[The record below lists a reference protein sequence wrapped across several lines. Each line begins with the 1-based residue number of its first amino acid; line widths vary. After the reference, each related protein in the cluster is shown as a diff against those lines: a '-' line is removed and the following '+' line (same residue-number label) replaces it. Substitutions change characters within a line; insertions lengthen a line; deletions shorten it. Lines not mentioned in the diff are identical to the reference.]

1 MKPVRLEILID
12 DKTLQG
18 LNSVKGNLGGME
30 NFYKQILGQL
40 KAELA
45 DLQQKM
51 KSTMEQ
57 GINTDKQAAEIQ
69 ALTGV
74 VNQLTDELERLT
86 RAKKQSNATPVV
98 GDDLAPKMNNIKM
111 SMAQIARELPSLT
124 MGPQMFFLAISN
136 NLPILQDA
144 LVSARKEFDALTAK
158 GVAAVPVWK
167 QVAKAIVSPQAAIA
181 IGITLL
187 TVYGDEIFNFAKKA
201 LAGKDALLSLKE
213 AQEKLN
219 EEFNNESGNL
229 AKTISSIKNL
239 SEQYKALGNDMNA
252 KNEFIKKNKDEF
264 DQLNVSVKNVADADN
279 LLIDNT
285 EAYITAMTL
294 RAEATAAYNL
304 QVKAQE
310 EALKKQREA
319 EMREKE
325 GPNSEDRFKASWSR
339 ALMGMGGFSGTQYV
353 TTTPTAE
360 DYRSEAVEDLKEE
373 KKVADDTAKAYGD
386 IAIAKL
392 KEAAATLKAS
402 GIKEQAKGDE
412 LTSNK
417 TNYASELAEAR
428 VRAQQKLERMLIEVM
443 EDGLKKRQ
451 ALAQQELREE
461 LARIDA
467 DEKAQLETLDKAR
480 KSGQKVDAN
489 AEKQVQTNAQQQ
501 RLAANNI
508 FLQKTA
514 ENEKEWQEKSLQSWI
529 AYYEKYGTY
538 AQQRT
543 AIIQKYALMMNST
556 TDENEKALFSK
567 QQEEALQSLDEKFGK
582 STKQMTDLFEDASKK
597 SVSAIQDII
606 DKYEKLIDYQSNPES
621 KITKEDLLSAGF
633 TEKDLQNLENGA
645 ISIADV
651 TKALKELK
659 GELKGKSPFKTFS
672 TDIKEAF
679 DKIKNAKGDTAKIG
693 EGISNIG
700 QAVNGFVPALKQF
713 GSDISTIFGVDDEKI
728 QASIDAVDG
737 LGNAATGIGQA
748 MSGDLVGGAMKAVSG
763 IATVFESLNT
773 LFGADMAGYEK
784 MKENYE
790 TLNDIWDELISKKQ
804 EYIEISYGD
813 EAKKA
818 GDEALE
824 LANKSIESW
833 RTLGKERLK
842 SGAGLFSHSIG
853 REQQENMGRLEWTEV
868 KQAIGLAGYNKIT
881 GNRMTGLFDLSL
893 EQLEKLKTEA
903 PTFWAK
909 LDGDVREYLDNII
922 EGAERLEDIQEQVKQ
937 SLTQTSFE
945 NVEDSFWNT
954 LLDMKSDAD
963 SWSEDLS
970 KTLQKAILKANM
982 GELLDKDLR
991 TWYDKFAK
999 ANEDGIDMKEYEDLQ
1014 SEYNNIVEK
1023 ALKER
1028 NQMAEMFGWD
1038 LGQET
1043 ANAVQ
1048 SGRAGAVTTIT
1059 EETAGRLEGIG
1070 NAQLDRM
1077 ISIDNKMEKASDSLT
1092 AMADS
1097 MATVAENSEYLKRL
1111 DDIADNIQNMSSTG
1125 VKIKN

>member
-18 LNSVKGNLGGME
+18 LNSAKGNLNMLEGV
-30 NFYKQILGQL
+30 YKQILSQL
-40 KAELA
+40 NKELKV
-45 DLQQKM
+45 LQQNL
-51 KSTMEQ
+51 KSSMEQ
-57 GINTDKQAAEIQ
+57 GINTDKQVAEVQ

-74 VNQLTDELERLT
+74 VNDLTDSLEELKE
-86 RAKKQSNATPVV
+86 AKKQSNSTPIV
-98 GDDLAPKMNNIKM
+98 GDNTTKNLKDSKKLTNNL
-111 SMAQIARELPSLT
+111 SLQISQVARELPSLA
-124 MGPQMFFLAISN
+124 MGPQMFFLAVSN
-136 NLPILQDA
+136 NLPILAEAIKDVRIQNE
-144 LVSARKEFDALTAK
+144 LLAK
-158 GVAAVPVWK
+158 SNTKTISVWK
-167 QVAKAIVSPQAAIA
+167 TVLSSIFSWQTALIA
-181 IGITLL
+181 VISLL
-187 TVYGDEIFNFAKKA
+187 TVYGDDILKFAGNLLGLKKNTDALTESQERYSKA
-201 LAGKDALLSLKE
+201 LSEAAREAMSDVTRLTLLYNASTNVAKSTEERQKATKALKAEYPDYFSKLSNETIMLGQASDAYK
-213 AQEKLN
+213 
-219 EEFNNESGNL
+219 NL
-229 AKTISSIKNL
+229 AKNMVAASKARAAMGVMDENSRKIL
-239 SEQYKALGNDMNA
+239 ELEQQRDNKQKELDDANAKSVEATDKMYRNRNVWTALQADLARNKAMGLDDEVTKLNKDIKALEDANKKIEEGINISDLLFESSGNKGGNA
-252 KNEFIKKNKDEF
+252 T
-264 DQLNVSVKNVADADN
+264 S
-279 LLIDNT
+279 
-285 EAYITAMTL
+285 
-294 RAEATAAYNL
+294 
-304 QVKAQE
+304 
-310 EALKKQREA
+310 
-319 EMREKE
+319 
-325 GPNSEDRFKASWSR
+325 S
-339 ALMGMGGFSGTQYV
+339 
-353 TTTPTAE
+353 
-360 DYRSEAVEDLKEE
+360 
-373 KKVADDTAKAYGD
+373 
-386 IAIAKL
+386 AI
-392 KEAAATLKAS
+392 
-402 GIKEQAKGDE
+402 
-412 LTSNK
+412 
-417 TNYASELAEAR
+417 NYAEQLAEAR
-428 VRAQQKLERMLIEVM
+428 IKAQQKLERMLIETM
-443 EDGLKKRQ
+443 ADGFKKRQ
-451 ALAQQELREE
+451 ALAEQELREE
-461 LARIDA
+461 VARINA
-467 DEKAQLETLDKAR
+467 DEKAQLDIINKAR
-480 KSGQKVDAN
+480 KAGQKVDAN

-501 RLAANNI
+501 RLAANNKY
-508 FLQKTA
+508 LQDATQI
-514 ENEKEWQEKSLQSWI
+514 EKEWQENSLQSWI

-538 AQQRT
+538 AQQRV
-543 AIIQKYALMMNST
+543 AIIQKYALMMNNT

-567 QQEEALQSLDEKFGK
+567 EQEEALQSLDEKFGK

-597 SVSAIQDII
+597 SVSAIQEII
-606 DKYEKLIDYQSNPES
+606 EKYEKLIDYMTNSESNV
-621 KITKEDLLSAGF
+621 TKEDLLAVGF
-633 TEKDLQNLENGA
+633 TEKDLKDLENGT

-700 QAVNGFVPALKQF
+700 ESVTGFIPALKQF
-713 GSDISTIFGVDDEKI
+713 GSDISTIFGVDDAKI
-728 QASIDAVDG
+728 QAAVDAVDG

-748 MSGDLVGGAMKAVSG
+748 MSGDIVGGTMKAVSG
-763 IATVFESLNT
+763 VATVFESLNT
-773 LFGADMAGYEK
+773 LFGADMAGYER

-842 SGAGLFSHSIG
+842 AGAGLFSHSIG
-853 REQQENMGRLEWTEV
+853 RKQQENMGRLEWTEV

-881 GNRMTGLFDLSL
+881 GNRMTGLFDLSM

-909 LDGDVREYLDNII
+909 LDDDVREYLDNII
-922 EGAERLEDIQEQVKQ
+922 DGAERLEDIQEQVKQ
-937 SLTQTSFE
+937 SLTQTTFE

-954 LLDMKSDAD
+954 LLDMNSDAD

-970 KTLQKAILKANM
+970 KTFQKAILKANM

-1014 SEYNNIVEK
+1014 TEYNSIVEK

-1028 NQMAEMFGWD
+1028 NQMAEMFGWN

-1070 NAQLDRM
+1070 NAQLDRI
-1077 ISIDNKMEKASDSLT
+1077 ISMDDKMENMGDSLT
-1092 AMADS
+1092 AMAS
-1097 MATVAENSEYLKRL
+1097 NIAIMTENSNYLKRL
-1111 DDIADNIQNMSSTG
+1111 DEMADNIQYMASTG

>member
-30 NFYKQILGQL
+30 NFYKQILDQL

>member
-18 LNSVKGNLGGME
+18 LNSVKGNLGSME
-30 NFYKQILGQL
+30 QFYKQAIGQL
-40 KAELA
+40 KSELT
-45 DLQQKM
+45 DLQQKL
-51 KSTMEQ
+51 KAALSE

-74 VNQLTDELERLT
+74 VNQLTDELEKLKQ
-86 RAKKQSNATPVV
+86 AKKQNNATPII
-98 GDDLAPKMNNIKM
+98 GEDPAPKMNNIKM
-111 SMAQIARELPSLT
+111 SMAQIARELPAIT

-136 NLPILQDA
+136 NIPLLQDA
-144 LVSARKEFDALTAK
+144 LSSARKEFDALTAAGK
-158 GVAAVPVWK
+158 TATPVWK
-167 QVAKAIVSPQAAIA
+167 QVAKSIVSPQAAIA
-181 IGITLL
+181 VGITLL
-187 TVYGDEIFNFAKKA
+187 TVYGDEIVSFAKKM
-201 LAGKDALLSLKE
+201 LSGKKEVISMKE
-213 AQEKLN
+213 AVENLN
-219 EEFNNESGNL
+219 EEFNNNASDLAKSVTTVNNL
-229 AKTISSIKNL
+229 AKEYRNL
-239 SEQYKALGNDMNA
+239 GDDMNA
-252 KNEFIKKNKDEF
+252 KKEFITKNKEEF
-264 DQLNVSVKNVADADN
+264 DKLDVSINNVADADK
-279 LLIDNT
+279 LLINGTD
-285 EAYITAMTL
+285 AYIEAMSL

-304 QVKAQE
+304 QVEAQE
-310 EALKKQREA
+310 ELIKKQRA
-319 EMREKE
+319 TEKRKNE
-325 GPNSEDRFKASWSR
+325 GPTFGDKAQSFFVSAMYMSSGQGAAPTAKDYQAEGVKAAKAEEDAVQAEVDAYQKLYEEKSKASKQILER
-339 ALMGMGGFSGTQYV
+339 LGLMTK
-353 TTTPTAE
+353 E
-360 DYRSEAVEDLKEE
+360 IDL
-373 KKVADDTAKAYGD
+373 
-386 IAIAKL
+386 
-392 KEAAATLKAS
+392 
-402 GIKEQAKGDE
+402 
-412 LTSNK
+412 NK
-417 TNYASELAEAR
+417 QSANTTNYAAELAEAR
-428 VRAQQKLERMLIEVM
+428 LKAQQKLERMLIETM

-451 ALAQQELREE
+451 ALAEQELREE
-461 LARIDA
+461 IARINA
-467 DEKAQLETLDKAR
+467 DEKAQLDTINKAR
-480 KSGQKVDAN
+480 KAGQKVDAN

-501 RLAANNI
+501 RLAANNKY
-508 FLQKTA
+508 LQNATQI
-514 ENEKEWQEKSLQSWI
+514 EKEWQENSLQSWI

-538 AQQRT
+538 AQQRV
-543 AIIQKYALMMNST
+543 AIIQKYALMMNNT

-567 QQEEALQSLDEKFGK
+567 EQEEALQSLDEKFGK

-597 SVSAIQDII
+597 SVSAIQEII
-606 DKYEKLIDYQSNPES
+606 EKYEKLIDYMTNSESNV
-621 KITKEDLLSAGF
+621 TKEDLLAVGF
-633 TEKDLQNLENGA
+633 TEKDLKDLENGT

-700 QAVNGFVPALKQF
+700 ESVTGFIPALKQF
-713 GSDISTIFGVDDEKI
+713 GSDISTIFGVDDAKI
-728 QASIDAVDG
+728 QAAVDAVGG
-737 LGNAATGIGQA
+737 LGDAATGIGQA
-748 MSGDLVGGAMKAVSG
+748 MSGDIVGGTMKAVSG
-763 IATVFESLNT
+763 VATVFESLNT
-773 LFGADMAGYEK
+773 LFGADMAGYER

-842 SGAGLFSHSIG
+842 AGAGLFSHSIG

-881 GNRMTGLFDLSL
+881 GNRMTGLFDLSM

-909 LDGDVREYLDNII
+909 LDDDVREYLDNII
-922 EGAERLEDIQEQVKQ
+922 DGAERLEDIQEQVKQ
-937 SLTQTSFE
+937 SLTQTTFE

-970 KTLQKAILKANM
+970 KTFQKAILKANM

-1014 SEYNNIVEK
+1014 TEYNGIVEK

-1028 NQMAEMFGWD
+1028 NQMAEMFGWN

-1070 NAQLDRM
+1070 NAQLDRI
-1077 ISIDNKMEKASDSLT
+1077 ISMDDKMENMGDSLT
-1092 AMADS
+1092 AMAS
-1097 MATVAENSEYLKRL
+1097 NIAIMTENSNYLKRL
-1111 DDIADNIQNMSSTG
+1111 DEMADNIQYMASTG